1 MIMNDELMILN
12 LQKRFG
18 LSEVQANVIF
28 YHLQKHFTKNNQ
40 ESRGESSDSQDG
52 N

>member
-1 MIMNDELMILN
+1 MNDRTVILN

-18 LSEVQANVIF
+18 LSEIQANVIF
-28 YHLQKHFTKNNQ
+28 YHLQEHFAKNNHENIKNSQKSQ
-40 ESRGESSDSQDG
+40 EA